1 MIATLQSLRFVFV
14 LLIFLSHFAYG
25 SFQALDAGGDCGVAF
40 FFLLSGFT
48 LSLGYDESLRNGS
61 FRYKTFLCRR
71 LRKIYPL
78 HLLCLLFFLL
88 ASGCTLDGKVA
99 LNALL
104 LQSWIPDA
112 NYYFSCNSVS
122 WFLSTLLFC
131 YFLFPLAW
139 RHAST
144 KGLALLLAVYAVVCW
159 LIPYDQV
166 NAILYVHPLV
176 RFVDFYMG
184 IVLYRLYAKH
194 AGTGGMP
201 SWVEWGLVVLLLL
214 SLAVYPVVDAKFR
227 NAPMYWIVLVP
238 FIWVFAQAR
247 GPVSHLLSTC
257 PMLWLGSLSMPV
269 FLTHQMLLGILIRRL
284 PAMPVPLMLS
294 ICLVTVLT
302 VSWLVE
308 IIFLRQF
315 R

>member
-122 WFLSTLLFC
+122 WFLSTICFAI
-131 YFLFPLAW
+131 YFFRWPGAMRQQKDWL
-139 RHAST
+139 
-144 KGLALLLAVYAVVCW
+144 YCW
-159 LIPYDQV
+159 LST
-166 NAILYVHPLV
+166 PLC
-176 RFVDFYMG
+176 
-184 IVLYRLYAKH
+184 
-194 AGTGGMP
+194 AG
-201 SWVEWGLVVLLLL
+201 
-214 SLAVYPVVDAKFR
+214 
-227 NAPMYWIVLVP
+227 
-238 FIWVFAQAR
+238 
-247 GPVSHLLSTC
+247 
-257 PMLWLGSLSMPV
+257 
-269 FLTHQMLLGILIRRL
+269 
-284 PAMPVPLMLS
+284 
-294 ICLVTVLT
+294 
-302 VSWLVE
+302 
-308 IIFLRQF
+308 
-315 R
+315 